1 MSKVCS
7 LCGKRPVA
15 GNNVSHSKR
24 RTRRRFE
31 PNLVSKKFS
40 GVKILICTSCL
51 RTLQKP
57 LKTKKVEVAVEALAS
72 AAK

>member
-7 LCGKRPVA
+7 LCSKRPAA
-15 GNNVSHSKR
+15 GNKVSHSKR
-24 RTRRRFE
+24 RTRRRFL

-40 GVKILICTSCL
+40 GVKVLICTSCL

-57 LKTKKVEVAVEALAS
+57 TKEKNVAAES
-72 AAK
+72 SSEK